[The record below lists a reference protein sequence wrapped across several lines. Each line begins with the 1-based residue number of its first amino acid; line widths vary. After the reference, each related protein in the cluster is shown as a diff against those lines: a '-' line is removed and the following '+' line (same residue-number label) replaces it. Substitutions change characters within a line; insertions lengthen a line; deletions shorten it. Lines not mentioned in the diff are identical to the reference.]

1 MKEVV
6 NQLIKEMKQEES
18 GILDQDS
25 DKLLV
30 PRQESGRSKT
40 IDAFGSKGHFDF
52 DVKAT
57 TGDYGDMY
65 RWVQE
70 DGETYDRYL
79 EEDLAGGRWEM
90 SGQVEEYDA
99 YFINPALIQ
108 DHWGKS
114 SVAQRILQAV
124 EKNIKWENLPNF
136 LEGYNTWRSI
146 SPPRNIE
153 QELEDIRQ

>member
-1 MKEVV
+1 MKEIVS
-6 NQLIKEMKQEES
+6 QLVKEMKQEES
-18 GILDQDS
+18 GILDPDS
-25 DKLLV
+25 DKLIV

-40 IDAFGSKGHFDF
+40 IEAFGSKGYFDF
-52 DVKAT
+52 DEKI

-79 EEDLAGGRWEM
+79 ENDLAGGRWET

-99 YFINPALIQ
+99 YFKNPALIEG
-108 DHWGKS
+108 HWGRS
-114 SVAQRILQAV
+114 PVAQRILQAV
-124 EKNIKWENLPNF
+124 EKNIKWENLPEF

>member
-1 MKEVV
+1 MKEIV
-6 NQLIKEMKQEES
+6 NQLVKEMKQEES

-25 DKLLV
+25 KKLLV
-30 PRQESGRSKT
+30 PQQESGRSET
-40 IDAFGSKGHFDF
+40 IDAFGSKGYFDF

-79 EEDLAGGRWEM
+79 ESELAGGRWET

-99 YFINPALIQ
+99 YFKNPALIEE
-108 DHWGKS
+108 HWGKS
-114 SVAQRILQAV
+114 RVGQRIHRAV
-124 EKNIKWENLPNF
+124 EQNIGWDDLPNF

-146 SPPRNIE
+146 SPSRNIE